1 MVLDVVVVDVV
12 DVDTI
17 VLLVESL
24 FVETFSFVSIVS
36 TLILAANLVADDDD
50 VDVESVVVHIDSND
64 VL

>member
-1 MVLDVVVVDVV
+1 MVGVVVVDVV

-36 TLILAANLVADDDD
+36 TLILAANLVADDD

>member
-36 TLILAANLVADDDD
+36 TLILAANLVADDD